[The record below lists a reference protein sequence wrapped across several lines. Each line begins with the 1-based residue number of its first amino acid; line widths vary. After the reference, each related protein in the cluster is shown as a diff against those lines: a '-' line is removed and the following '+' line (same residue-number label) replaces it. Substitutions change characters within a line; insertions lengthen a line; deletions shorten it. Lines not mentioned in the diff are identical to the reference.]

1 VILTAEKKTYMPQS
15 TAGLMRYFDTEKEV
29 IKLKPEHVI
38 LIGIM
43 FIVIVMFFR
52 FII

>member
-1 VILTAEKKTYMPQS
+1 MPQS